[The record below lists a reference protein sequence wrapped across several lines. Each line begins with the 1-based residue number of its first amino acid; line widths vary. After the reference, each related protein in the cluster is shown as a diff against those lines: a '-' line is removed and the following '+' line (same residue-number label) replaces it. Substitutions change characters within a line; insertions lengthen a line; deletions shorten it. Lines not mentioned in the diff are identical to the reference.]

1 MNSYTFNKFIDTLFF
16 YLDKLEKEY
25 SSEDVIKEFK
35 KILKKA
41 YFTEGAIIRDISEE
55 DEKIMIARQEG
66 KEEGRKCNFIKNALE
81 NNLPIE
87 TIAIALDLSVDE
99 VKNIIKGFNNRKVY
113 LDICKH
119 CSYKERFNKNK

>member
-41 YFTEGAIIRDISEE
+41 YFTEGAIIRDISE

-66 KEEGRKCNFIKNALE
+66 KEEGRKYYIIKNALE

-87 TIAIALDLSVDE
+87 TIAKIVKLSVDE
-99 VKNIIKGFNNRKVY
+99 VEKLIKENN
-113 LDICKH
+113 LDKP
-119 CSYKERFNKNK
+119 SE

>member
-1 MNSYTFNKFIDTLFF
+1 MNSDTFNKFIDTLFF
-16 YLDKLEKEY
+16 FLDKLEKEY
-25 SSEDVIKEFK
+25 SAEDVIKEFK

-66 KEEGRKCNFIKNALE
+66 KEEGRKYIFIKNALE
-81 NNLPIE
+81 NNVPIE

-99 VKNIIKGFNNRKVY
+99 VKNIIKENN
-113 LDICKH
+113 LDKL
-119 CSYKERFNKNK
+119 SE

>member
-1 MNSYTFNKFIDTLFF
+1 MNSYTFNRFIDTLFF

-66 KEEGRKCNFIKNALE
+66 KNEVIINVIKNALE
-81 NNLPIE
+81 KNLPIE
-87 TIAIALDLSVDE
+87 TIAVAVGLSIDE
-99 VKNIIKGFNNRKVY
+99 VKKLIKENN
-113 LDICKH
+113 LDK
-119 CSYKERFNKNK
+119 

>member
-66 KEEGRKCNFIKNALE
+66 KEEGRKYYIIKNALE
-81 NNLPIE
+81 NNLSIE
-87 TIAIALDLSVDE
+87 TIAKIVKLSVDE
-99 VKNIIKGFNNRKVY
+99 VEKLIKENN
-113 LDICKH
+113 LDKP
-119 CSYKERFNKNK
+119 SE

>member
-1 MNSYTFNKFIDTLFF
+1 MNSYTFNRFIDTLFF

-25 SSEDVIKEFK
+25 SAEDVIKEFK

-66 KEEGRKCNFIKNALE
+66 KNEVIINVIKNALE
-81 NNLPIE
+81 KNLPIE
-87 TIAIALDLSVDE
+87 TIAVAIGLSIDE
-99 VKNIIKGFNNRKVY
+99 VKKLIKENN
-113 LDICKH
+113 LDK
-119 CSYKERFNKNK
+119 

>member
-1 MNSYTFNKFIDTLFF
+1 MNSYTFNRFIDTLFF

-66 KEEGRKCNFIKNALE
+66 KEEGRKCNIIKNALE
-81 NNLPIE
+81 KNLPIE
-87 TIAIALDLSVDE
+87 TIAVAVGLSIDE
-99 VKNIIKGFNNRKVY
+99 VKKLIKENN
-113 LDICKH
+113 LDK
-119 CSYKERFNKNK
+119 

>member
-66 KEEGRKCNFIKNALE
+66 KNEVIINVIKNALE
-81 NNLPIE
+81 KNLPIE
-87 TIAIALDLSVDE
+87 TIAVAVGLSIDE
-99 VKNIIKGFNNRKVY
+99 VKKLIKENN
-113 LDICKH
+113 LDK
-119 CSYKERFNKNK
+119 

>member
-66 KEEGRKCNFIKNALE
+66 KEEGRKCNIIKNAAK
-81 NNLPIE
+81 IVK
-87 TIAIALDLSVDE
+87 LSVDE
-99 VKNIIKGFNNRKVY
+99 VKTIIKEQKMDKWGSNCEDDR
-113 LDICKH
+113 
-119 CSYKERFNKNK
+119 

>member
-1 MNSYTFNKFIDTLFF
+1 MNSYTFNRFIDTLFF

-25 SSEDVIKEFK
+25 SAEDVIKEFK

-66 KEEGRKCNFIKNALE
+66 KNEVIINVIKNALE
-81 NNLPIE
+81 KNLPIE
-87 TIAIALDLSVDE
+87 TIAVAVGLSIDE
-99 VKNIIKGFNNRKVY
+99 VKKLIKENN
-113 LDICKH
+113 LDK
-119 CSYKERFNKNK
+119 

>member
-1 MNSYTFNKFIDTLFF
+1 MNSYTFNRFIDTLFF

-25 SSEDVIKEFK
+25 SAEDVIKEFK

-66 KEEGRKCNFIKNALE
+66 KNEVIINVIKNALE
-81 NNLPIE
+81 KNLPIE
-87 TIAIALDLSVDE
+87 TIAVAVGLSVDE
-99 VKNIIKGFNNRKVY
+99 VKKLIKENN
-113 LDICKH
+113 LDK
-119 CSYKERFNKNK
+119 

>member
-1 MNSYTFNKFIDTLFF
+1 MNSYTFNRFIDTLFF
-16 YLDKLEKEY
+16 YLDKLENEY
-25 SSEDVIKEFK
+25 SAEDVIKEFK

-81 NNLPIE
+81 KNLPIE
-87 TIAIALDLSVDE
+87 TIAVAVGLSIDE
-99 VKNIIKGFNNRKVY
+99 VKKLIKENN
-113 LDICKH
+113 LDKL
-119 CSYKERFNKNK
+119 SE

>member
-1 MNSYTFNKFIDTLFF
+1 MNKYDDTD
-16 YLDKLEKEY
+16 YLIEREESIEYEEK
-25 SSEDVIKEFK
+25 SNI
-35 KILKKA
+35 
-41 YFTEGAIIRDISEE
+41 EE

-99 VKNIIKGFNNRKVY
+99 VKNIIKENN
-113 LDICKH
+113 LDKL
-119 CSYKERFNKNK
+119 SE

>member
-66 KEEGRKCNFIKNALE
+66 KNEVIINVIKNALE
-81 NNLPIE
+81 KNLPIE
-87 TIAIALDLSVDE
+87 TIAEAVGLSVDE
-99 VKNIIKGFNNRKVY
+99 VKTIIKEQKM
-113 LDICKH
+113 DK
-119 CSYKERFNKNK
+119 

>member
-1 MNSYTFNKFIDTLFF
+1 MNSYTFNRFIDTLFF
-16 YLDKLEKEY
+16 YLDKLENEY
-25 SSEDVIKEFK
+25 SAEDVIKEFK

-87 TIAIALDLSVDE
+87 TIAIALDISVDE
-99 VKNIIKGFNNRKVY
+99 VKNIIKENN
-113 LDICKH
+113 LDKL
-119 CSYKERFNKNK
+119 SE

>member
-66 KEEGRKCNFIKNALE
+66 KEEGTDRLNHVQRRTVA
-81 NNLPIE
+81 
-87 TIAIALDLSVDE
+87 
-99 VKNIIKGFNNRKVY
+99 VY
-113 LDICKH
+113 KAYRVLRYNGNQSI
-119 CSYKERFNKNK
+119 

>member
-55 DEKIMIARQEG
+55 AEKMIISKQEG
-66 KEEGRKCNFIKNALE
+66 KEEGHVEGIEEKTIDVIKNLLVKHMSIEDIADVV
-81 NNLPIE
+81 NLSIN
-87 TIAIALDLSVDE
+87 E
-99 VKNIIKGFNNRKVY
+99 VKNIIKENN
-113 LDICKH
+113 LDKTD
-119 CSYKERFNKNK
+119 E

>member
-41 YFTEGAIIRDISEE
+41 YFTEGAII
-55 DEKIMIARQEG
+55 K
-66 KEEGRKCNFIKNALE
+66 
-81 NNLPIE
+81 
-87 TIAIALDLSVDE
+87 
-99 VKNIIKGFNNRKVY
+99 
-113 LDICKH
+113 
-119 CSYKERFNKNK
+119 

>member
-55 DEKIMIARQEG
+55 DEKRMIRNTEKEIAFREG
-66 KEEGRKCNFIKNALE
+66 KTEVIINVIKNALE
-81 NNLPIE
+81 KNLPIE
-87 TIAIALDLSVDE
+87 TIAVAVGLSVDE
-99 VKNIIKGFNNRKVY
+99 VKKIIKENN
-113 LDICKH
+113 LDKTG
-119 CSYKERFNKNK
+119 E